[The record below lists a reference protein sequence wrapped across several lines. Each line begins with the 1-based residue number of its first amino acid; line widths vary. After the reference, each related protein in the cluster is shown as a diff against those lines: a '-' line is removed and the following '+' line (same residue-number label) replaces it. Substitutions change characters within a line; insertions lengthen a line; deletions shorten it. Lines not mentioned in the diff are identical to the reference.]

1 MRVLVGKGFLAGQ
14 AHELERC
21 QDCLFSVRSELEAW
35 ADRGVYMGAL
45 GCALFVNKYAQAE
58 ASVIACCRVD
68 RKASVLGL
76 DILLNAFSCRAP
88 VTPCEATHVFVS
100 LCYNLCLCPDKKNTR
115 SL

>member
-45 GCALFVNKYAQAE
+45 GCALFVNK
-58 ASVIACCRVD
+58 
-68 RKASVLGL
+68 
-76 DILLNAFSCRAP
+76 
-88 VTPCEATHVFVS
+88 
-100 LCYNLCLCPDKKNTR
+100 
-115 SL
+115 